1 MMPAVPGIVSRM
13 IPAIV
18 EGPSRATACSR
29 CSSALFDSSSWLE
42 EWNGER

>member
-13 IPAIV
+13 IAAIV
-18 EGPSRATACSR
+18 EGPSKATACSR
-29 CSSALFDSSSWLE
+29 CSSALSDSSSSFE